1 MSFIQ
6 AFRQRG
12 DLSFQ
17 GMRKTA
23 LSLLPTDP
31 MERDRLYRDL
41 KRGIGIL
48 DDDDHLNMYLHSF
61 GKMHKAKLD
70 TAFNCV
76 PNAESLFAS
85 DLEIYDWGCGQGTAS
100 ICLLDF
106 IRSKRIDTSHVK
118 FFCLIDPSSA
128 AVYRAKDVIQCY
140 GFSSVNHI
148 VKDFDSLI
156 TDDFPKS
163 NAKKLHLFS
172 NILDVDAFDLAH
184 FIRLFQQVFGG
195 ENYFVCVGP
204 YYSNNRRVDDFI
216 AATDPDTMFAT
227 DNRERGEWLN
237 EWTISLRVFVKDF
250 HRIES
255 VQDIRKRIEESHK
268 KAQFFAGYILDAI
281 AEEYKGTAIED
292 ETECLY
298 NALSAFDV
306 KSNIPL
312 DDNAEYDSKL
322 AVLAN
327 IISRGLPTKAPI
339 LLENIFSDTYHIS
352 QKPEVGSVIDYHSTH
367 TVKAKEIHEALHVI
381 DPRFNVDSYNG
392 DMLESRVSS
401 LCITS

>member
-17 GMRKTA
+17 GMRNTA

-41 KRGIGIL
+41 KRGTGIL

-76 PNAESLFAS
+76 QKSLFAS

-106 IRSKRIDTSHVK
+106 IRAKRIDASHVK
-118 FFCLIDPSSA
+118 SFCLIDPSAA
-128 AVYRAKDVIQCY
+128 AVNRAKNVIQCY
-140 GFSSVNHI
+140 GISSVNQI
-148 VKDFDSLI
+148 VKDFDFLV

-163 NAKKLHLFS
+163 NARKLHLFS
-172 NILDVDAFDLAH
+172 NILDVDAFDLVH
-184 FIRLFQQVFGG
+184 FIQLFQQVFGG

-227 DNRERGEWLN
+227 
-237 EWTISLRVFVKDF
+237 
-250 HRIES
+250 H
-255 VQDIRKRIEESHK
+255 
-268 KAQFFAGYILDAI
+268 
-281 AEEYKGTAIED
+281 
-292 ETECLY
+292 
-298 NALSAFDV
+298 
-306 KSNIPL
+306 
-312 DDNAEYDSKL
+312 
-322 AVLAN
+322 
-327 IISRGLPTKAPI
+327 
-339 LLENIFSDTYHIS
+339 
-352 QKPEVGSVIDYHSTH
+352 
-367 TVKAKEIHEALHVI
+367 
-381 DPRFNVDSYNG
+381 
-392 DMLESRVSS
+392 
-401 LCITS
+401 